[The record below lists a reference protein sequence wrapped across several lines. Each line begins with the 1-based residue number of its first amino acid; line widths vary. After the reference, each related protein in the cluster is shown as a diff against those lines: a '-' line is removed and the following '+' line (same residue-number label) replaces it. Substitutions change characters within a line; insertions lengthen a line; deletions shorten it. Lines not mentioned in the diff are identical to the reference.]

1 MGARGYGLHIVKTHR
16 GRKGHPTESLSQS
29 SSRKASR
36 RRKLLGAGGIN
47 GGKWLCVS
55 WARDRMGTKR
65 VRIGEDWENTTG
77 CKGMER

>member
-1 MGARGYGLHIVKTHR
+1 MVKTHR

-29 SSRKASR
+29 SSRRNLIKFSSR